1 MRGVIRLNQAVADAS
16 FLLRIELERPVEWRI
31 GQHFSIGLAGLGV
44 NREYSCLDSDGRS
57 QTFDF
62 LYKVVEGGVLT
73 PQLSRLTD
81 GDEVEVWGPFGEFL
95 QTETW
100 LGSGRR
106 LAIATG
112 TGISPFLSEAT
123 RKKGPHE
130 PPTQM
135 SVLYGLRSGVDYFD
149 GDGLLGR
156 IDSLTVCYSRQQA
169 PQGSFGGRVTDF
181 LRENPRFIEP
191 FDAIALCG
199 NRKMIAET
207 YSILREQ
214 GFPENQI
221 ESEVFF

>member
-1 MRGVIRLNQAVADAS
+1 MQAVVRLNQRVADAS
-16 FLLRIELERPVEWRI
+16 FLLRIELERPVEWRV

-44 NREYSCLDSDGRS
+44 NREYSCLDSDGDS

-73 PQLSRLTD
+73 PQLSLLTD

-100 LGSGRR
+100 LGANRR

-112 TGISPFLSEAT
+112 TGISPFLSEAARKT
-123 RKKGPHE
+123 RPHAAS
-130 PPTQM
+130 TQM

-149 GDGLLGR
+149 GDGILGR
-156 IDSLTVCYSRQQA
+156 VDGLTVCYSRQQA
-169 PQGSFGGRVTDF
+169 PRGSFGGRVTDF
-181 LRENPRFIEP
+181 LRRKPHFAKE
-191 FDAIALCG
+191 FDAVALCG

-207 YSILREQ
+207 FSILREQ

>member
-1 MRGVIRLNQAVADAS
+1 MRGVVRLNQRVADAS
-16 FLLRIELERPVEWRI
+16 FLLRIELESPIEWRI
-31 GQHFSIGLAGLGV
+31 GQHFSIGLSGLGV
-44 NREYSCLDSDGRS
+44 NREYSCLDSDGDS

-73 PQLSRLTD
+73 PQMSRLTD

-100 LGSGRR
+100 LGASRR

-112 TGISPFLSEAT
+112 TGISPFLAEAAGKT
-123 RKKGPHE
+123 RPRE
-130 PPTQM
+130 ASTQM
-135 SVLYGLRSGVDYFD
+135 SVLYGLRCGADYFD
-149 GDGLLGR
+149 GDGLLG
-156 IDSLTVCYSRQQA
+156 SLTVCYSRQQA

-181 LRENPRFIEP
+181 LRENPHFIEA